1 MTAMKPECVPVSDS
15 ELHREMLLAKRRQLL
30 RECSAERSVLEEWGR
45 VADDDQPSMLHDQF
59 VTLQQ
64 QGLAYQT
71 LKLVDAALERM
82 ASGDFGACLACGEAI
97 SNRRL
102 NAIPWAEYCIRC
114 QESAAGRE
122 QTASGRAA

>member
-1 MTAMKPECVPVSDS
+1 MRPESIPVSNS

-30 RECSAERSVLEEWGR
+30 QECSAESSLLTEWGR

-59 VTLQQ
+59 VTVHQQ
-64 QGLAYQT
+64 DLAYQT
-71 LKLVDAALERM
+71 LKLVDAALDRV
-82 ASGDFGACLACGEAI
+82 AAGDFGACLACGEAI

-114 QESAAGRE
+114 QENAARCE
-122 QTASGRAA
+122 QKVGGRAA